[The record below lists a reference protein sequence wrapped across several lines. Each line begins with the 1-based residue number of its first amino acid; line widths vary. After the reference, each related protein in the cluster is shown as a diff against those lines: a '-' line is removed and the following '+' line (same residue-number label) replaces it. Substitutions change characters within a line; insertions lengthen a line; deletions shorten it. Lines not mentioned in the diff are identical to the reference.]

1 MSNDTLKWYLPVF
14 LLVYLFITFVLP
26 SYRVHKQTGVN
37 PFTFGKSDNAHD
49 YIGRLMKALTGLL
62 VAVVLLFSCW
72 DEGYRYTAPVV
83 FLEKTPVR
91 VAGIVL
97 LHFSLVWI
105 IIAQYQMQQSW
116 RIGIDENNRTKLVT
130 SSVFGF
136 SRNPVFLGMLSSLLG
151 MFLVIPN
158 ALTLT
163 ILFVS
168 YCLLQIQIRLEEA
181 FLGSQHGAVYQA
193 YREKVRRLL

>member
-1 MSNDTLKWYLPVF
+1 MSNETLKWYLPVF

-26 SYRVHKQTGVN
+26 SYRVYKQTGIN
-37 PFTFGKSDNAHD
+37 PFTFGKSDSAHD
-49 YIGRLMKALTGLL
+49 YIGRLMKAVTGLL

-72 DEGYRYTAPVV
+72 EDGYRYTAPVV

-97 LHFSLVWI
+97 LQLSLVWI
-105 IIAQYQMQQSW
+105 IIPQYQMQQSW
-116 RIGIDENNRTKLVT
+116 RIGIDANNPTKLVT
-130 SSVFGF
+130 SGLFRF

-158 ALTLT
+158 ALTLA
-163 ILFVS
+163 IFFVS

-193 YREKVRRLL
+193 YRKRVPRFL